1 MKKNTVILK
10 SEKEKAIRKGH
21 PWMFSG
27 AIKAVKGEPGIG
39 ETVDVMASTGE
50 LIGRA
55 AFSPISKIRA
65 RMWSWGDEEIDPD
78 FFKLRIQR
86 AIELRQSLGLFDK
99 TSAVRLLHAESDG
112 LPGVIVDQYGDTLIL
127 QLLTAGAEYWKTTV
141 VELLADLTGAARIF
155 ERSDV
160 EVRRLEGLPARVG
173 VLFGDLPDDLIQ
185 IEENGLKFWV
195 NVKSGQKTGFYL
207 DQRNNRQQVREQAS
221 GRSILNCFCYTGAF
235 SVYALTGNA
244 ASVHSVESSAD
255 SIALAKQNLEINS
268 LPAEKAT
275 WEEGDVFA
283 VLRTMR
289 DRAQS
294 FDMIIL
300 DPPKFAPTIA
310 QAKQAAR
317 GYKDINLLAFK
328 LLNPGGLLYT
338 FSCSGGISEELFQKI
353 VAGAA
358 EDAKKDAR
366 IVARLSQGPDHPV
379 ALRFPEGA
387 YLKGLVCQA

>member
-1 MKKNTVILK
+1 MKRNSIILK

-21 PWMFSG
+21 PWIFSG
-27 AIKAVKGEPGIG
+27 AIKDVRGEPGIG
-39 ETVDVMASTGE
+39 ETVEVIASTGE

-65 RMWSWGDEEIDPD
+65 RMWTWGDGEVTPE
-78 FFKLRIQR
+78 FFEQRLKR
-86 AIELRQSLGLFDK
+86 AIDLRQSLGLFEK
-99 TSAVRLLHAESDG
+99 TNAVRLVHAESDG
-112 LPGVIVDQYGDTLIL
+112 LPGVIADRYGDVLVL
-127 QLLTAGAEYWKTTV
+127 QILTAGAEYWKETL
-141 VELLADLTGAARIF
+141 VEILAKLTGVGQIY

-160 EVRRLEGLPARVG
+160 EVRRLEGLPSRVSP
-173 VLFGDLPDDLIQ
+173 LLGDSPLDQIQ
-185 IEENGLKFWV
+185 IIENDLKFWV
-195 NVKSGQKTGFYL
+195 DVKTGQKTGFYL
-207 DQRNNRQQVREQAS
+207 DQRNNRQQVRDQSA
-221 GRSILNCFCYTGAF
+221 GRSVLNCFSYTGAF
-235 SVYALTGNA
+235 TVYALAGGA
-244 ASVHSVESSAD
+244 ESVHSVESSAEA
-255 SIALAKQNLEINS
+255 IAFAKENMELNS

-275 WEEGDVFA
+275 WEQGDVFS

-294 FDMIIL
+294 FDLIVL

-328 LLNPGGLLYT
+328 LLKPGGLLYT
-338 FSCSGGISEELFQKI
+338 FSCSGGISEDLFQKI
-353 VAGAA
+353 IAGAA
-358 EDAKKDAR
+358 EDSGRDVR

>member
-1 MKKNTVILK
+1 LEKNSIILK
-10 SEKEKAIRKGH
+10 SGKEKAVRKGH
-21 PWMFSG
+21 PWIFSG
-27 AIKAVKGEPGIG
+27 AIKEISGEPGIG
-39 ETVDVMASTGE
+39 ETVAVMASTGE
-50 LIGRA
+50 LIGKA
-55 AFSPISKIRA
+55 AYSPISKIRA
-65 RMWSWGDEEIDPD
+65 RMWAWGDEEITPD
-78 FFKLRIQR
+78 YFRQRLRR
-86 AIELRQSLGLFDK
+86 AIGLRQSLGLFEK
-99 TSAVRLLHAESDG
+99 SSAVRLVHAESDG
-112 LPGVIVDQYGDTLIL
+112 LPGVVADRYGDVVVL
-127 QLLTAGAEYWKTTV
+127 QLLTAGAEYWKPV
-141 VELLADLTGAARIF
+141 LVEQLAELTGAARIY

-173 VLFGDLPDDLIQ
+173 ALYGKPPADRIQ
-185 IEENGLKFWV
+185 IEENGLKFQV
-195 NVKSGQKTGFYL
+195 DVKTGQKTGFYL
-207 DQRNNRQQVREQAS
+207 DQRNNRQLVREQAA
-221 GRSILNCFCYTGAF
+221 GRSVLNCFCYTGAF
-235 SVYALTGNA
+235 SVYALAGGA
-244 ASVHSVESSAD
+244 ESVHSVESSAD
-255 SIALAKQNLEINS
+255 AIALAKENVNLNA
-268 LPAEKAT
+268 LPEEKTT

-338 FSCSGGISEELFQKI
+338 FSCSGGISEDLFQKI

-358 EDAKKDAR
+358 EDAGRDAR
-366 IVARLSQGPDHPV
+366 IVARLSQGADHPV

-387 YLKGLVCQA
+387 YLKGLVCQV

>member
-1 MKKNTVILK
+1 LEKNTIILK
-10 SEKEKAIRKGH
+10 SGKEKAVRKGH
-21 PWMFSG
+21 PWIFSG
-27 AIKAVKGEPGIG
+27 AIKELSGEPGIG
-39 ETVDVMASTGE
+39 ETVAVMASTGE
-50 LIGRA
+50 LIGKA

-65 RMWSWGDEEIDPD
+65 RMWAWGNEEITPD
-78 FFKLRIQR
+78 YFRQRLRR
-86 AIELRQSLGLFDK
+86 AIDLRQSLGLFEK
-99 TSAVRLLHAESDG
+99 SSAVRLVHAESDG
-112 LPGVIVDQYGDTLIL
+112 LPGVVADRYGDVVVL
-127 QLLTAGAEYWKTTV
+127 QLLTAGAEYWKPV
-141 VELLADLTGAARIF
+141 LVELLAELTGAARIY

-173 VLFGDLPDDLIQ
+173 ALYGKTPADRVQ
-185 IEENGLKFWV
+185 IEENGLKFQV
-195 NVKSGQKTGFYL
+195 DVKTGQKTGFYL
-207 DQRNNRQQVREQAS
+207 DQRNNRQLVREQTT
-221 GRSILNCFCYTGAF
+221 GRSVLNCFCYTGAF
-235 SVYALTGNA
+235 SVYALAGGA
-244 ASVHSVESSAD
+244 ESVYSVESSAD
-255 SIALAKQNLEINS
+255 AIALAKENVKLNA
-268 LPAEKAT
+268 LPEERTT

-338 FSCSGGISEELFQKI
+338 FSCSGGISEDLFQKI

-358 EDAKKDAR
+358 EDAGRDAR
-366 IVARLSQGPDHPV
+366 IVARLSQGADHPV

-387 YLKGLVCQA
+387 YLKGLVCQV

>member
-1 MKKNTVILK
+1 MKRNSIILK

-21 PWMFSG
+21 PWIFSG
-27 AIKAVKGEPGIG
+27 AIKDVKGEPGIG
-39 ETVDVMASTGE
+39 ETVEVIASTGE

-65 RMWSWGDEEIDPD
+65 RMWTWGDGEIAPE
-78 FFKLRIQR
+78 FFEQRLKR
-86 AIELRQSLGLFDK
+86 AIDLRQSLGLFEK
-99 TSAVRLLHAESDG
+99 TNAVRLVHAESDG
-112 LPGVIVDQYGDTLIL
+112 LPGVIADRYGDVLVL
-127 QLLTAGAEYWKTTV
+127 QILTAGAEYWKETL
-141 VELLADLTGAARIF
+141 VEILAKLTGVRQIY

-160 EVRRLEGLPARVG
+160 EVRRLEGLPSRVG
-173 VLFGDLPDDLIQ
+173 PLLGDSPSDQIQ
-185 IEENGLKFWV
+185 IIENDLKFWV
-195 NVKSGQKTGFYL
+195 NVKTGQKTGFYL
-207 DQRNNRQQVREQAS
+207 DQRNNRQQVRDQSA
-221 GRSILNCFCYTGAF
+221 GRSVLNCFSYTGAF
-235 SVYALTGNA
+235 TVYALAGGA
-244 ASVHSVESSAD
+244 ESVHSVESSAEA
-255 SIALAKQNLEINS
+255 IAFAEENMELNS

-275 WEEGDVFA
+275 WEQGDVFS

-294 FDMIIL
+294 FDLIVL

-328 LLNPGGLLYT
+328 LLKPGGLLYT
-338 FSCSGGISEELFQKI
+338 FSCSGGISEDLFQKI
-353 VAGAA
+353 IAGAA
-358 EDAKKDAR
+358 EDSGRDAR

>member
-1 MKKNTVILK
+1 MKRNSIILK

-21 PWMFSG
+21 PWIFSG
-27 AIKAVKGEPGIG
+27 AIKDVRGEPGIG
-39 ETVDVMASTGE
+39 ETVEVIASTGE

-65 RMWSWGDEEIDPD
+65 RMWTWGDGEITPE
-78 FFKLRIQR
+78 FFEQRLKR
-86 AIELRQSLGLFDK
+86 AIDLRQSLGLFEK
-99 TSAVRLLHAESDG
+99 TNAVRLVHAESDG
-112 LPGVIVDQYGDTLIL
+112 LPGVIADRYGDVLVL
-127 QLLTAGAEYWKTTV
+127 QILTAGAEYWKETL
-141 VELLADLTGAARIF
+141 VEILAKLTGVRKIY

-160 EVRRLEGLPARVG
+160 EVRRLEGLPSRVG
-173 VLFGDLPDDLIQ
+173 PLLGDSPLDQIQ
-185 IEENGLKFWV
+185 IIENDLKFWV
-195 NVKSGQKTGFYL
+195 DVKTGQKTGFYL
-207 DQRNNRQQVREQAS
+207 DQRNNRQQVRDQSA
-221 GRSILNCFCYTGAF
+221 GRSVLNCFSYTGAF
-235 SVYALTGNA
+235 TVYALAGGA
-244 ASVHSVESSAD
+244 ESVHSVESSAEA
-255 SIALAKQNLEINS
+255 IAFAKENMELNS

-275 WEEGDVFA
+275 WEQGDVFS

-294 FDMIIL
+294 FDLIVL

-328 LLNPGGLLYT
+328 LLKPGGLLYT
-338 FSCSGGISEELFQKI
+338 FSCSGGISEDLFQKI
-353 VAGAA
+353 IAGAA
-358 EDAKKDAR
+358 EDSGRDAR